1 MIERIDDNVTPS
13 AFLKFHPPPPA
24 RATEKEW
31 EEMNEG
37 VQKGMKEGWVR
48 PVVQKTYEIADA
60 FQAHQDVIVNSGS
73 KGKLVVRCQ

>member
-1 MIERIDDNVTPS
+1 MLKG
-13 AFLKFHPPPPA
+13 FLKRIPEFLST

-37 VQKGMKEGWVR
+37 VQKGMKEGWIR

-60 FQAHQDVIVNSGS
+60 FQAHRDVIVNSGS
-73 KGKLVVRCQ
+73 KGKLVIRCQ